1 MVWDGIEA
9 FVPVLVKVRSRP
21 IEDVCRT
28 CFVVFCIGL
37 MACCGM
43 LALVSFFIAVPVYV
57 LPVCAVSVAAGEFIG
72 VSLCRF
78 LARCWYLF
86 PDEREVIAQKDVALM
101 AEERAQREAERKRKL
116 DALRQE
122 YSGKNG
128 SNRA

>member
-1 MVWDGIEA
+1 MWRA
-9 FVPVLVKVRSRP
+9 APCTMLPSWQNSRTEHA
-21 IEDVCRT
+21 I
-28 CFVVFCIGL
+28 
-37 MACCGM
+37 
-43 LALVSFFIAVPVYV
+43 
-57 LPVCAVSVAAGEFIG
+57 VAAGEFIG

-78 LARCWYLF
+78 LALCWFLF